1 MTFKQFV
8 MVAATTVFPLASMA
22 QSSYDTLR
30 DEKNASLVY
39 KGGITFANLLAEPSF
54 KWMADGIEKYQPD
67 DKVMQHMN
75 TQLKSCRFLVFM
87 GTWCEDSQNIIP
99 RFYKVL
105 QSAGYP
111 LTDVLMYGLDRAKTT
126 GSGIEKTYNI
136 SLVPTIIIYRNNTEI
151 GRIIESV
158 QTTVEG
164 DIEKVILGK
173 R

>member
-8 MVAATTVFPLASMA
+8 MVALTTVFPLATMA

-67 DKVMQHMN
+67 GKVMQHMN
-75 TQLKSCRFLVFM
+75 TQLKGCRFLVFM

-136 SLVPTIIIYRNNTEI
+136 SLVPTIIIYRNNAEI

-164 DIEKVILGK
+164 DIEKVVMGK
-173 R
+173 